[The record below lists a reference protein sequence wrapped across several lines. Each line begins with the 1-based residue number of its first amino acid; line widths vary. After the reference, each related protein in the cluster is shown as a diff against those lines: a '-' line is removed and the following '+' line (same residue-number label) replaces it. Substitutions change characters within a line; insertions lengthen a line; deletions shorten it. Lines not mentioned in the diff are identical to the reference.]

1 MDKKYVIKLFR
12 VRRKTLDRQTKNIV
26 VAFNTTK
33 VNGGVIDKI
42 GYVANYKKGFVG
54 LINLRKLGYWLNKG
68 AIIKSTKVYFYV
80 SKLNWNV

>member
-12 VRRKTLDRQTKNIV
+12 VRRNTIDKQTRNII

-42 GYVANYKKGFVG
+42 GYVTRYKKGFVG
-54 LINLRKLGYWLNKG
+54 LINCRKLGH
-68 AIIKSTKVYFYV
+68 
-80 SKLNWNV
+80 